1 LRLLPPLRP
10 VLLPDD
16 PRLEPEPELERV
28 LDPELRE
35 DPDEDPDQLLFR
47 EEEELRV
54 VVLREDELRVDELR
68 VLEPEFDPLE
78 LPHEEFEREERVVV
92 LRAGEM
98 YSGLVLDDCVE
109 VDVGRVDVA
118 AGREDPVPT
127 ASTPRQM
134 VMGAAGSPVA

>member
-1 LRLLPPLRP
+1 MRLLPPLRP

-16 PRLEPEPELERV
+16 PRVEPEPELERV

-35 DPDEDPDQLLFR
+35 DPEEDPDQLLLR

-54 VVLREDELRVDELR
+54 VVLR
-68 VLEPEFDPLE
+68 VLEPEFDSLE
-78 LPHEEFEREERVVV
+78 LPHEELEREERVVV

-109 VDVGRVDVA
+109 VDEGRVDVA

-127 ASTPRQM
+127 ASIPRQM

>member
-1 LRLLPPLRP
+1 M
-10 VLLPDD
+10 LLPDD

-35 DPDEDPDQLLFR
+35 DPEELPDQLLLR

-54 VVLREDELRVDELR
+54 VVLREDELR

-78 LPHEEFEREERVVV
+78 LPHEEFEREERVVL

-98 YSGLVLDDCVE
+98 YSGLVLDDCV
-109 VDVGRVDVA
+109 DVGRVDVA
-118 AGREDPVPT
+118 AGREAPVPT

>member
-1 LRLLPPLRP
+1 M
-10 VLLPDD
+10 LLPDD
-16 PRLEPEPELERV
+16 PRLEPELELERV

-35 DPDEDPDQLLFR
+35 DPEEDPDQLLLR

-54 VVLREDELRVDELR
+54 VVLREDELR

-78 LPHEEFEREERVVV
+78 LPHEEFEREERVVL

-98 YSGLVLDDCVE
+98 YSGLVLDDCV
-109 VDVGRVDVA
+109 DVGRVDVA
-118 AGREDPVPT
+118 AGREAPVPT

>member
-1 LRLLPPLRP
+1 M
-10 VLLPDD
+10 LLPDD

-68 VLEPEFDPLE
+68 VLEPEFDPRE

>member
-1 LRLLPPLRP
+1 M
-10 VLLPDD
+10 LLPDD
-16 PRLEPEPELERV
+16 PRVEPEPELDRV

-35 DPDEDPDQLLFR
+35 EPDED
-47 EEEELRV
+47 ELRV
-54 VVLREDELRVDELR
+54 VVLRVDELR
-68 VLEPEFDPLE
+68 VLEPELDPLE
-78 LPHEEFEREERVVV
+78 LPHEELEREERVVV

-109 VDVGRVDVA
+109 VDAGREDVA
-118 AGREDPVPT
+118 AGREDHVPK